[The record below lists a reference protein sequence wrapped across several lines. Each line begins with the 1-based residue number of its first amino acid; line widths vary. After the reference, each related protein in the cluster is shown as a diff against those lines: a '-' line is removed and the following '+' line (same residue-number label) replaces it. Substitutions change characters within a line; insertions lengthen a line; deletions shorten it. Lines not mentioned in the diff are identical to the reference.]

1 MALLINKEKVLEDI
15 KEFYFDIAKFFSI
28 ILEDNNRFI
37 HHVHKIRGAVE
48 TKDIISIDKA
58 FQNAMLAVQSKDRK
72 LLSKLY
78 DMGTRPNKF
87 ISGEKLFFN
96 KEVTKITQKFFES
109 QGNINPLLVKPQKGE
124 TLHLFTPGEDDYIHN
139 LPIHQD
145 FQYLVSQKTNL
156 HFGYFYQG

>member
-1 MALLINKEKVLEDI
+1 MLRLLRFLYYYKAKQEKKMDICEQFKENGFALINKEKVLEDI

-28 ILEDNNRFI
+28 ILEDDNRFI

-87 ISGEKLFFN
+87 ISGEKLFSI
-96 KEVTKITQKFFES
+96 KK
-109 QGNINPLLVKPQKGE
+109 LLK
-124 TLHLFTPGEDDYIHN
+124 
-139 LPIHQD
+139 
-145 FQYLVSQKTNL
+145 
-156 HFGYFYQG
+156 